1 MTPAKPVSTRSGRV
15 SRQPKRLEPTE
26 NVCDDDYSDD
36 EYDTDYNSGEEDL
49 CETETDTEDDG
60 SDSEADENGN
70 LKGVI
75 DDDEESV
82 EEYQA

>member
-36 EYDTDYNSGEEDL
+36 EYDTDYNSGEEEDL

-60 SDSEADENGN
+60 SDSEAENGN
-70 LKGVI
+70 LKGFI

>member
-1 MTPAKPVSTRSGRV
+1 MTPPKHVATRSGRV
-15 SRQPKRLEPTE
+15 SKQPKRLEPTE
-26 NVCDDDYSDD
+26 NVCNDDYSDD
-36 EYDTDYNSGEEDL
+36 EYDTDYNSGEEEDL
-49 CETETDTEDDG
+49 CETDTEDDG

-70 LKGVI
+70 LKGFI